1 MSNARDRGTNDQ
13 NQQAE
18 SRAGHPAQPGL
29 EAPQVSSPHNGV
41 PLLEVRGLSSGYGET
56 QVLWDISLDVLRGEV
71 VALVGANGAGKSTLL
86 TAISGLLPGWTGTIM
101 FAERD
106 ITHYRAERIVK
117 LGLAQVPQGRR
128 LFGGLT
134 IEENLRLGAYT
145 NRSGSASAIA
155 SDLERVYT
163 LLPQLRER
171 HRQLAGSLSGGEQQ
185 MCAIGRGLMA
195 RPDLLLVDE
204 LSLGLAPNIVDDLL
218 AAVDNIHRQEQLSF
232 LLVEQDVQ
240 IALERAN
247 RAYVMESGHI
257 VLSGPAADLLKSEK
271 IRMAYLG
278 E

>member
-1 MSNARDRGTNDQ
+1 MSMSTHSHQDANDQ
-13 NQQAE
+13 NPHSGAIDE
-18 SRAGHPAQPGL
+18 TNSS
-29 EAPQVSSPHNGV
+29 APER
-41 PLLEVRGLSSGYGET
+41 PLLEVHKLSSGYGET

-86 TAISGLLPGWTGTIM
+86 TALSGLLPAWAGTIM
-101 FAERD
+101 FAGRD
-106 ITHYRAERIVK
+106 ITRHRAERIVR

-145 NRSGSASAIA
+145 NRAGSSGAIA
-155 SDLERVYT
+155 ADLERVYT
-163 LLPQLRER
+163 FLPKLRER
-171 HRQLAGSLSGGEQQ
+171 RTQLAGSLSGGEQQ

-195 RPDLLLVDE
+195 RPDLLLIDE

-218 AAVDNIHRQEQLSF
+218 SAIDNIHRQERLSF
-232 LLVEQDVQ
+232 FLVEQDVQ
-240 IALERAN
+240 IALERAQ
-247 RAYVMESGHI
+247 RAYVMESGRI
-257 VLSGPAADLLKSEK
+257 VLRGPAAELLKSEE

>member
-1 MSNARDRGTNDQ
+1 MSMSTHSHQDANDSNPHSGAIDETN
-13 NQQAE
+13 
-18 SRAGHPAQPGL
+18 SS
-29 EAPQVSSPHNGV
+29 APER
-41 PLLEVRGLSSGYGET
+41 PLLEVHKLSSGYGET

-86 TAISGLLPGWTGTIM
+86 TALSGLLPAWAGTIM
-101 FAERD
+101 FAGRD
-106 ITHYRAERIVK
+106 ITRYRAERIVR

-145 NRSGSASAIA
+145 NRAGSTSAIA
-155 SDLERVYT
+155 ADLERVYT
-163 LLPQLRER
+163 FLPKLRER
-171 HRQLAGSLSGGEQQ
+171 RTQLAGSLSGGEQQ

-195 RPDLLLVDE
+195 RPDLLLIDE

-218 AAVDNIHRQEQLSF
+218 SAIDNIHRQERLSF
-232 LLVEQDVQ
+232 FLVEQDVQ
-240 IALERAN
+240 IALERAQ
-247 RAYVMESGHI
+247 RAYVMESGRI
-257 VLSGPAADLLKSEK
+257 VLRGPAAELLKSEE

>member
-1 MSNARDRGTNDQ
+1 MSMSTRPHQDANDQ
-13 NQQAE
+13 SPYTEAMDHTN
-18 SRAGHPAQPGL
+18 SPAQ
-29 EAPQVSSPHNGV
+29 ER
-41 PLLEVRGLSSGYGET
+41 PLLEVHGLSSGYGET

-86 TAISGLLPGWTGTIM
+86 TTISGLLPSWTGMIA
-101 FAERD
+101 FAGRD
-106 ITHYRAERIVK
+106 ITRERAERIVK

-145 NRSGSASAIA
+145 NRAGSASAIA
-155 SDLERVYT
+155 ADLERVYT
-163 LLPQLRER
+163 FLPKLRER
-171 HRQLAGSLSGGEQQ
+171 RRQLAGSLSGGEQQ

-195 RPDLLLVDE
+195 RPDLLLIDE

-218 AAVDNIHRQEQLSF
+218 AAIDNIHRQEHLSF

-240 IALERAN
+240 IALERAT
-247 RAYVMESGHI
+247 RAYVIESGRI
-257 VLSGPAADLLKSEK
+257 VLSGSAADLLKSEE